1 MASLDFEIDLKYVKH
16 LKCLGC
22 FKLALENYTMG
33 KFSGSCHYIVVGLF
47 LREAVW
53 SMEKSK

>member
-1 MASLDFEIDLKYVKH
+1 LGAS
-16 LKCLGC
+16 
-22 FKLALENYTMG
+22 KLALENYTMG
-33 KFSGSCHYIVVGLF
+33 NFQDYVIFIVVGLF